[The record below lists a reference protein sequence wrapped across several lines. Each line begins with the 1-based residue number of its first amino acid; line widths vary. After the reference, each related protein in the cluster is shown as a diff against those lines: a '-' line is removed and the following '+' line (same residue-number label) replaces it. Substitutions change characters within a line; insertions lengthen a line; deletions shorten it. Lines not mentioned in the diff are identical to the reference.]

1 MVDTQDPWR
10 KKSRSGFVSENPLS
24 SAQLR
29 AANPL
34 SSARVHASAT
44 STHPKPQPSLP
55 ERSPAVSLRRGD
67 TLWEVAQKKLGN
79 GTRWHELRKADGSK
93 FTSQEARRL
102 TVGTQVN
109 LPTKTTAQTLSNA
122 TLRSNTHY
130 TSTQVL
136 GAEGIRHR
144 ELNPSST
151 PSTRNTQLSASP
163 ALYSRTSLF
172 SSNLISAK
180 NPVRREYPNSS
191 SYQAKSTGSRDSSN
205 TWNNN
210 SLINGTV
217 KGIALGT
224 PTANRSTPPMP
235 KTNSLDAN
243 RAIGRITERA
253 WNEHFNSRSD
263 IVRNIHQTTW
273 KDRSTKKT
281 LPFSDAKSRRPDNFI
296 KLNNGRGVAVEIKG
310 TPLAVESS
318 EASKQRARDRTALS
332 KRALLGNKKKGFHEV
347 HSATTK
353 VGLPIVGSGGN
364 TALPGQTQKH
374 VIIKPRGGAQPLP
387 ATWSERV
394 KSLGGY
400 KDSPTSTVRTRGAN
414 RSPQTRTFVAPKT
427 SNESRAASKIP
438 QVAKAVGESK
448 AASMALRGAS
458 RVAAPVAIGLDTW
471 RLGDAYKKDGFGK
484 EFRKTAGS
492 VAGGWGGA
500 AAGAAIGSFA
510 GPPGMIVGGII
521 GGVAGSEFGDDIEQ
535 GAEKL
540 GKGIVDGGKKVWNKL
555 FG

>member
-1 MVDTQDPWR
+1 MVENQDTWR
-10 KKSRSGFVSENPLS
+10 KKSRSGIVRENPLS
-24 SAQLR
+24 SAQSR
-29 AANPL
+29 VANPL
-34 SSARVHASAT
+34 SLARPHASAT
-44 STHPKPQPSLP
+44 PTQTRPKPSVP

-67 TLWEVAQKKLGN
+67 TLWEVAQKQLGN
-79 GTRWHELRKADGSK
+79 GNRWRELRKADGSQ
-93 FTSQEARRL
+93 FTEKETRRL
-102 TVGTQVN
+102 TVGTQVH
-109 LPTKTTAQTLSNA
+109 LPNKTTAP
-122 TLRSNTHY
+122 TLRSNILR
-130 TSTQVL
+130 TSTQSL
-136 GAEGIRHR
+136 STEAIR
-144 ELNPSST
+144 
-151 PSTRNTQLSASP
+151 
-163 ALYSRTSLF
+163 
-172 SSNLISAK
+172 
-180 NPVRREYPNSS
+180 RREYPNSS

-224 PTANRSTPPMP
+224 PTENKSIRPTP
-235 KTNSLDAN
+235 KTKLDTN

-263 IVRNIHQTTW
+263 IVRNIRQTTW

-310 TPLAVESS
+310 TPLAAESS

-332 KRALLGNKKKGFHEV
+332 KRALLGNKNKGFHEV

-353 VGLPIVGSGGN
+353 VGLPVLGSGGN
-364 TALPGQTQKH
+364 TALPGKTQKH
-374 VIIKPRGGAQPLP
+374 VIINPRSGAQPLP
-387 ATWSERV
+387 STWNERV
-394 KSLGGY
+394 KLLGGY
-400 KDSPTSTVRTRGAN
+400 KDSTTYIGTRGAN
-414 RSPQTRTFVAPKT
+414 ASGQTRKLIAPKVSSQSKT
-427 SNESRAASKIP
+427 VSKIP
-438 QVAKAVGESK
+438 QVAKVLGESK
-448 AASMALRGAS
+448 AASVVLRGAS
-458 RVAAPVAIGLDTW
+458 KVAAPVAIALDTW

-500 AAGAAIGSFA
+500 AAGAAGGAAIGSVVPVVGTAA
-510 GPPGMIVGGII
+510 GAVVGGVI
-521 GGVAGSEFGDDIEQ
+521 GGIAGSEFGDDIEQ
-535 GAEKL
+535 GAEKV